1 MNHLLQQIQRAVK
14 LGNVRI
20 SDHALSRIL
29 ERHIDLLDAVNGVE
43 HAKLLADYSTTRH
56 EPRILVVQT
65 EMTGRLINVVWELVA
80 SDQDAVLV
88 TVFHPE

>member
-1 MNHLLQQIQRAVK
+1 MNQLLRQIQHAVK

-20 SDHALSRIL
+20 SDHALSRML
-29 ERHIDLLDAVNGVE
+29 ERHIDVLDAVNGVE
-43 HAKLLADYSTTRH
+43 HAKLLEDYSTTRH

-65 EMTGRLINVVWELVA
+65 EIDGRAINVVWEFA
-80 SDQDAVLV
+80 ADDGDAVMV